1 MALGKVLDQLPD
13 PRADLRREMRCRR
26 ADEAL
31 NVVDGRLGHRKKRNA
46 TFPQVR
52 RVTAVDLMLLGT
64 VSLWALNIVV
74 TRYVLTHGWRPLAY
88 GTIRYLAA
96 AGLFWTFTYSRER
109 SFRVQ
114 WSDTWLVAIAAVLIF
129 LNQLGFVYS
138 IKLTTASTVALILGT
153 TPIFVGILATLVGLE
168 RLSTTFWIGAV
179 ISFVG
184 VALVAG
190 GAAGGFS
197 GDLIG
202 DLLALATAAT
212 WAAYSVTI
220 VPLMRRYS
228 PFRISALVLA
238 LGWIPLAAVSIPQV
252 AEQGFGFG
260 WLVWLAFGYA
270 VIGPLFLT
278 NILWFTA
285 IDRVGPS
292 RASLFANLQPFFA
305 VVFAVV
311 LLSEHLNRYQ
321 IAGGFAIAAGIVLE
335 RRRRHEVV
343 EEAMA

>member
-1 MALGKVLDQLPD
+1 
-13 PRADLRREMRCRR
+13 
-26 ADEAL
+26 
-31 NVVDGRLGHRKKRNA
+31 
-46 TFPQVR
+46 
-52 RVTAVDLMLLGT
+52 MLLGT

-96 AGLFWTFTYSRER
+96 TGLFWTFTYSRER
-109 SFRVQ
+109 SFRVR
-114 WSDTWLVAIAAVLIF
+114 WNDSRLVAIAAVLIF

-153 TPIFVGILATLVGLE
+153 TPVFVGILATAVGLE

-190 GAAGGFS
+190 GASGGFS
-197 GDLIG
+197 TDLLG
-202 DLLALATAAT
+202 DLLAVVTAAT

-220 VPLMRRYS
+220 APLMRRYS

-252 AEQGFGFG
+252 ADQGFDFG

-305 VVFAVV
+305 VVFAVL

-321 IAGGFAIAAGIVLE
+321 VAGGFAIAAGIALE
-335 RRRRHEVV
+335 RQRRHEVV
-343 EEAMA
+343 EEAVA